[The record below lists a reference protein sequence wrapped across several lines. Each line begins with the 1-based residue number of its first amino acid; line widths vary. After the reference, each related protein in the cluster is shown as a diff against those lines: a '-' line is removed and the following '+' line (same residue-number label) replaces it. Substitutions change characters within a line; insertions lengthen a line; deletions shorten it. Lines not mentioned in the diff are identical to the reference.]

1 MDLAQEMECTTGK
14 EFEIE
19 TALREALAN
28 AIVHGC
34 KQDPSQKIQLCV
46 GCDQSRGMLIIVR
59 DPGEGFDPTSLPNP
73 TTGQNI
79 YATQGRGIFLI
90 NQLMDEVHFE
100 QGGTEIHMRKS

>member
-1 MDLAQEMECTTGK
+1 
-14 EFEIE
+14 
-19 TALREALAN
+19 
-28 AIVHGC
+28 
-34 KQDPSQKIQLCV
+34 
-46 GCDQSRGMLIIVR
+46 MLIIVR
-59 DPGEGFDPTSLPNP
+59 DPGEGFDPTNLPNP